1 MKRIAIVIPYFGS
14 WPKWFDFF
22 LKTCKYNKT
31 IEWILFT
38 DCNIPK
44 NTPDNVHFK
53 EMTIEDFNILASKKT
68 QVEVE
73 LENAYKICDFKPAYG
88 KIFEEYLSRYDFW
101 GWGDLDVVYGKLRK
115 IFTPYRLKNYDII
128 STRRYGTSGVL
139 LILKNSERIK
149 NIYRK
154 SPDYKKVFKSSV
166 GYAFDETGS
175 FFEGRDVVGFTEV
188 VKNQEVNYHF
198 WDYASTDKNIEKE
211 KLDIYWENGSL
222 YDMRYGTEIAL
233 YHFLDRKKD
242 NEFSI
247 QKKPISYDKFTIRE
261 NGIHEEKSPRVIEK
275 KTVYQLKRKITNGLR
290 WMKDI
295 FT

>member
-22 LKTCKYNKT
+22 LKTCKHNKT

-44 NTPDNVHFK
+44 NAPDNVHFN
-53 EMTIEDFNILASKKT
+53 EMKIKDFNILASKKT
-68 QVEVE
+68 KVEVE
-73 LENAYKICDFKPAYG
+73 LESAYKVCDFKPAYG
-88 KIFEEYLSRYDFW
+88 KIFEEYLSEYDFW

-115 IFTPYRLKNYDII
+115 AFTPYRMKNYDII

-139 LILKNSERIK
+139 SILKNSEKIK

-188 VKNQEVNYHF
+188 VKNQEVKYHF

-211 KLDIYWENGSL
+211 KLDVYWENGSL

-242 NEFSI
+242 DEFSI
-247 QKKPISYDKFTIRE
+247 QKKSISYDKFTIQK
-261 NGIHEEKSPRVIEK
+261 NGIHEEKSPRVVEK
-275 KTVYQLKRKITNGLR
+275 RTVYVLKRKITNGLR
-290 WMKDI
+290 WIKDV
-295 FT
+295 FM

>member
-22 LKTCKYNKT
+22 LKTCKHNET

-44 NTPDNVHFK
+44 NAPDNVHFN
-53 EMTIEDFNILASKKT
+53 EMKIEDFNILASKKT
-68 QVEVE
+68 KVEVE
-73 LENAYKICDFKPAYG
+73 LESAYKVCDFKPAYG
-88 KIFEEYLSRYDFW
+88 KIFEEYLSEYDFW

-115 IFTPYRLKNYDII
+115 VFTPYRMKNYDII

-139 LILKNSERIK
+139 SILKNSEKIK

-166 GYAFDETGS
+166 GYAFDETGG

-188 VKNQEVNYHF
+188 VKNQEVKYHF

-211 KLDIYWENGSL
+211 KLDVYWENGSL
-222 YDMRYGTEIAL
+222 YDMRYGMEIAL

-242 NEFSI
+242 DEFSI
-247 QKKPISYDKFTIRE
+247 QKKSISYDKFTIQK
-261 NGIHEEKSPRVIEK
+261 NGIHEEKSPRVVEK
-275 KTVYQLKRKITNGLR
+275 RTVYVLKRKITNGLR
-290 WMKDI
+290 WIKDV
-295 FT
+295 FM